1 MKEVRYKKINQLTL
15 SKGLASVAVAVGEQG
30 ADILRHSHYRPNVT
44 WRQWKN
50 PWGGSLRIDDVID
63 YHPSIDFGDLFRWS
77 GVEVIARWSRLEEVE
92 GADWYWGQDNLL
104 RIFVN
109 GIRVDPI
116 EEYIIKG
123 PKDHGNKNKK

>member
-77 GVEVIARWSRLEEVE
+77 GVEVARLLPWWPRFVE
-92 GADWYWGQDNLL
+92 GIGTEVLLAFPRRELDAD
-104 RIFVN
+104 
-109 GIRVDPI
+109 P
-116 EEYIIKG
+116 
-123 PKDHGNKNKK
+123 